1 MNRNETKWLNNYP
14 DDNEETSPSPPWL
27 IHCLRLAADYTR
39 FTADAAPPTTEA
51 FRERCRQAAEAA
63 MTLEKLRA
71 ARERVA
77 GFPPLSLA
85 GFINE
90 LASMAKASLSPALAW
105 FGIAELTP
113 LSADNA
119 TDLARL
125 AMNIGLSFRETF
137 AHLRIEFAAQ
147 SGSEPIYPLL
157 ARGGA
162 GDSGGVSME
171 DCEEILS
178 RVESKF
184 TAQQWKELRRIEDEV
199 RAVYES
205 AEQDADD
212 LFGGAN

>member
-1 MNRNETKWLNNYP
+1 MNRNETKWLDIYP
-14 DDNEETSPSPPWL
+14 DDNEDASPSPAWL

-51 FRERCRQAAEAA
+51 FRERCRNAAEAA
-63 MTLEKLRA
+63 LTLEKLRA
-71 ARERVA
+71 ARERVI

-85 GFINE
+85 GFITE
-90 LASMAKASLSPALAW
+90 LASMAKASLGPALAW
-105 FGIAELTP
+105 FGIAGLTP

-125 AMNIGLSFRETF
+125 AMSIGLSFRQTF
-137 AHLRIEFAAQ
+137 AHLRIEFASQ
-147 SGSEPIYPLL
+147 SGSEPIYSLL
-157 ARGGA
+157 ARGA
-162 GDSGGVSME
+162 TNDADGVSVE
-171 DCEEILS
+171 DCEEILT

-205 AEQDADD
+205 AAEYDD
-212 LFGGAN
+212 GLLGGAN